1 MLFKKAA
8 RGDIEDW
15 VKETRRERKD
25 RKKAGSRD
33 REHANRNPCNIRET
47 KFGGIVRQLLG

>member
-1 MLFKKAA
+1 MLLRKAA

-25 RKKAGSRD
+25 RKKAGSRE